1 MKLISFLLQYSRRTA
16 ILAVLTGI
24 LGGACNTALMMIINY
39 TLTSSTDTTRSLLW
53 VFAALGL
60 LLPLTRFTSE
70 WLLLRLGQDAMLRL
84 RMQLGRQILASPLR
98 RLEELGAPRLLATLT
113 DDIPVIANALLII
126 PVLCIDVSVVVGSL
140 VYLGWLSG
148 PVLLAVL
155 GFMAIGIA
163 SYQLPIIKAV
173 SYLRRA
179 REQTDA
185 LMKHF
190 RALTDGAKEFKL
202 HRGRREA
209 FLNDVLQ
216 PAAASFRHHS
226 VRGMTIYTAA
236 TSWGQALGFIV
247 IGLLV
252 FALPNVYPVG
262 PQVLIGYV
270 FVLLFMLTPL
280 QVIMNTLPNLSRANV
295 AVKKVAELGLSLKS
309 YALEEKS
316 DGKDSFSP
324 FWERLELRGVRH
336 TYRVEGEEDSFTLGP
351 IDLSLK
357 PGELVFLVGGNGSG
371 KTTLAKLLVGLYTP
385 EAGEL
390 RLDGQPIDDANRDYY
405 RQLFSVIFS
414 DFYLLESLLGIDV
427 PNLDDRARQ
436 YLSQLQLAHKVQIKD
451 RAVTTLNLSQG
462 QRKRLALLTAY
473 LEDRPIYLFDE
484 WAADQDPTFKQVFYY
499 QLLPELKARGK
510 TVLVISHDDQYY
522 HVSDRLIKLDYG
534 KVEYDRP
541 TVKPSL
547 LDAGSDI
554 GPRRATVNQTN
565 SLL

>member
-16 ILAVLTGI
+16 ILAILAGI
-24 LGGACNTALMMIINY
+24 FGGACNTALMTIINY
-39 TLTSSTDTTRSLLW
+39 TLTSSTEATRSLLW
-53 VFAALGL
+53 LFVALGL

-84 RMQLGRQILASPLR
+84 RVQLGRQILAAPLR
-98 RLEELGAPRLLATLT
+98 RLEELGAPRVLATLT

-126 PVLCIDVSVVVGSL
+126 PVLCIDISVVIGSL
-140 VYLGWLSG
+140 VYLGWLSW

-173 SYLRRA
+173 SYLRSA

-216 PAAASFRHHS
+216 PAATSFRHHS

-236 TSWGQALGFIV
+236 TSWGQTLGFIV

-295 AVKKVAELGLSLKS
+295 AVKKVAELGLSLKA

-324 FWERLELRGVRH
+324 FWERLELRGLRH

-351 IDLSLK
+351 IDLSFK

-390 RLDGQPIDDANRDYY
+390 RLDGQTIDDENRDYY

-427 PNLDDRARQ
+427 PNLDERARQ

-484 WAADQDPTFKQVFYY
+484 WAADQDPTFKQIFYY

-541 TVKPSL
+541 IVEPSL
-547 LDAGSDI
+547 LDAGNNIS
-554 GPRRATVNQTN
+554 PRRAAINQT
-565 SLL
+565 SSPR